1 MYDIPCYKL
10 CNLCNFCKN
19 CYFCDVVEQA
29 LLQLMKNDAY
39 LLENKISERSQTHKL
54 AEYLQLLLPQW
65 NVDCEYN
72 RKLKLTKTLDFSSIV
87 NGIKGIIEHPNI
99 EREDIKALHQ
109 QLNADDIAIATE
121 DDIENYSALLF
132 SVNSK
137 NGSYIKK
144 VFPDIIAH
152 MRGTMENK
160 IVIEAKKAGNIDP
173 KARLFDLIKLALFTK
188 IGGEYEYQVGFF
200 IDIPEH
206 IPEKIKITCKRDRF
220 IQKLVPDSNVWIINV
235 LAR

>member
-10 CNLCNFCKN
+10 YNLCNFCKN

-87 NGIKGIIEHPNI
+87 NGIKDIIEHPNI
-99 EREDIKALHQ
+99 EREDVKALYQ
-109 QLNADDIAIATE
+109 QLNADNIAIATE
-121 DDIENYSALLF
+121 DDIENYGALLF
-132 SVNSK
+132 SLNSK

-152 MRGTMENK
+152 MHGTMENK
-160 IVIEAKKAGNIDP
+160 IVIEAKK
-173 KARLFDLIKLALFTK
+173 
-188 IGGEYEYQVGFF
+188 QV
-200 IDIPEH
+200 I
-206 IPEKIKITCKRDRF
+206 
-220 IQKLVPDSNVWIINV
+220 
-235 LAR
+235 